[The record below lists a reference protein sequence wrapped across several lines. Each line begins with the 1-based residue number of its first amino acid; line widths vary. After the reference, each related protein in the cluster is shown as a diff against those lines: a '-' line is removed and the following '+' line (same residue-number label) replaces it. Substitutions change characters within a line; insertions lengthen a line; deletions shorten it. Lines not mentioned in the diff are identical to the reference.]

1 MLDVRLSTI
10 RIFVHVL
17 AATVWVGGQFT
28 VAFLLPAIRSFG
40 PDAPRT
46 VARRF
51 AALAWAAYAV
61 LLATGVWNLFAVEV
75 GSASDAYLTTL
86 FVKLALV
93 ALSGIAAA
101 AHALARSRA
110 LIAAGGALSGL
121 AALGALLLGIV
132 LRGG

>member
-10 RIFVHVL
+10 RIFLHVL

-28 VAFLLPAIRSFG
+28 VAFLLPSIRSLG
-40 PDAPRT
+40 ADAPRA

-51 AALAWAAYAV
+51 ALLAWGAFVV

-86 FVKLALV
+86 FVKLGLV
-93 ALSGIAAA
+93 AVSGIAAA

-121 AALGALLLGIV
+121 AALGALFLGV
-132 LRGG
+132 MLRG